1 MAAPSVAPKPSPHR
15 RCMLKLSK
23 SLERQDID
31 ELLYLS
37 EDFIPPAESRAIE
50 TGIDLMRSLE
60 KHGRLGPGS
69 YEYLISCLVEVGR
82 NDLVQRLR
90 HDPSVRGDGSETE
103 YTPHLLHWK
112 SRAIQD
118 KQMQFLQKKGELHQL
133 SKDTHFWEGWMS
145 RILQMLSEE
154 LRVTGVRVQSPKHAH
169 NTNQALKAAGKLISG
184 TIQNSTSI
192 LTELERHDG
201 YSHLL
206 FTSNHSLE
214 RFEEDLSTALRI
226 SPRHCL
232 TLPMQSEPIVQL
244 REKHP
249 LSDISNKLFTSLSDL
264 LNELYGEAE
273 AKRRLRDTESALA
286 AIKSLLHTN
295 SHLCFG
301 FLSLVHLTDTV
312 AASDDEV
319 LDKEAK
325 EIIASLVHGFPEG
338 AILTVV
344 KPTLEALKGTS
355 VLDALKKDEHTQ
367 ILFSQNPP
375 PLPCPCKANKCL
387 RFGLLTVLLTLY
399 KSEKLTSCEWKMI
412 QSQIMK
418 HFQAKISEPNYNP
431 FLEIDTIV
439 MESLERLFRRF
450 STSTLSSMSE
460 QLKHF
465 GFSS

>member
-1 MAAPSVAPKPSPHR
+1 
-15 RCMLKLSK
+15 MLKLSK

-37 EDFIPPAESRAIE
+37 EDFIPPAEARTIK
-50 TGIDLMRSLE
+50 TGIGLMRSLE
-60 KHGRLGPGS
+60 KHGRLRPGF
-69 YEYLISCLVEVGR
+69 YEYLTSCLVEVGR
-82 NDLVQRLR
+82 NDLVQRLQ
-90 HDPSVRGDGSETE
+90 HDPCSVANEFE
-103 YTPHLLHWK
+103 YAPQLFHWK
-112 SRAIQD
+112 SRAIRD
-118 KQMQFLQKKGELHQL
+118 KQMQFLEKKGELHQL
-133 SKDTHFWEGWMS
+133 SNDTHFWEAWMS
-145 RILQMLSEE
+145 DILQMLSEE
-154 LRVTGVRVQSPKHAH
+154 LKVTTVQSPKHAH

-184 TIQNSTSI
+184 TIQHSASI
-192 LTELERHDG
+192 LTELERQDG

-206 FTSNHSLE
+206 FSSMHPLE
-214 RFEEDLSTALRI
+214 RFEEDLSTALGI
-226 SPRHCL
+226 SPRHCI
-232 TLPMQSEPIVQL
+232 TLPTQIAPIVQL

-249 LSDISNKLFTSLSDL
+249 LSEISNKLFSSLSDL

-273 AKRRLRDTESALA
+273 AKKKLRDTESTLV

-312 AASDDEV
+312 AESDDEV
-319 LDKEAK
+319 LDKEAR

-344 KPTLEALKGTS
+344 KPTLEALEGTS
-355 VLDALKKDEHTQ
+355 VLSALKEDEHMQ

-387 RFGLLTVLLTLY
+387 RFGLLAVLLTLY
-399 KSEKLTSCEWKMI
+399 KSEKLTSCEWKTI
-412 QSQIMK
+412 QSRIMQ
-418 HFQAKISEPNYNP
+418 HFQVKMSEPTYNP

-460 QLKHF
+460 QLKNF
-465 GFSS
+465 GFS